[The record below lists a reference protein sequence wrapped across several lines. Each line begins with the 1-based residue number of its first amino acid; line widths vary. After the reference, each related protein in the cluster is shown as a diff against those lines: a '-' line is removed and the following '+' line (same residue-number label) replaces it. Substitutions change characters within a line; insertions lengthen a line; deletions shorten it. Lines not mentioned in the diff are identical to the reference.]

1 MVNIID
7 QNHKVLLHLHQDSS
21 HRHRGELVRLSRNG
35 NIHTWL
41 VKLKS
46 TLTRW
51 RTRWQTLQK
60 LKPELCYVL
69 AQPSPS
75 PAPAKLLYNLALPSL
90 AKQLY
95 VPALPLPGSVQMNQK
110 QRPGQTSA
118 CPCSHQS
125 RGRSPQVSTDKRV
138 SKSNAVHT
146 DNGRSH
152 NL

>member
-7 QNHKVLLHLHQDSS
+7 QNNKVLLHLHQDSS

-46 TLTRW
+46 TLTLW

-69 AQPSPS
+69 TQPSPHPTPPRQSCSVTQPS
-75 PAPAKLLYNLALPSL
+75 PFLGLY
-90 AKQLY
+90 K
-95 VPALPLPGSVQMNQK
+95 
-110 QRPGQTSA
+110 
-118 CPCSHQS
+118 
-125 RGRSPQVSTDKRV
+125 
-138 SKSNAVHT
+138 
-146 DNGRSH
+146 
-152 NL
+152 